1 MLLILFHGQ
10 VSSDRGFDLSCDD
23 FNQNI
28 RSLKLFSQESGSLD
42 LLKRITLTFC
52 DGSEK
57 TVATQ
62 VTPRTLRA
70 SVSSLVQ

>member
-1 MLLILFHGQ
+1 MLLILCHGQ

-28 RSLKLFSQESGSLD
+28 RSMKLFSQESGSMD

-62 VTPRTLRA
+62 VTPRTGPVT
-70 SVSSLVQ
+70 VSSLIQ